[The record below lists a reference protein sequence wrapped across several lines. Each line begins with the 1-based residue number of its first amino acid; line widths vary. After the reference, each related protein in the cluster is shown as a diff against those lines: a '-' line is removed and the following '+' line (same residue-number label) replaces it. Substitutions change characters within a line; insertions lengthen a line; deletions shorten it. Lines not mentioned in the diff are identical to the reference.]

1 MAKKQDIVAVEIP
14 VVTPEQV
21 QQMIKEIRGEKVILD
36 NDLAKLY
43 GVETKVL
50 NQAVRRNL
58 ERFPA
63 DFMFQLT
70 DRERNMISWS
80 QIVTLENKQGRNIK
94 YAPYAFTEGGVAM
107 LSGILR
113 SPIAI
118 KVNIQ
123 IMRAFVYMKNAVL
136 AINQSSL
143 RQDKLELEISG
154 LKSYVEDILRD
165 QNDINEEMNAQ
176 MEAINQSLIELNVQ
190 VEALKGKPKPTC
202 RPIGYEAIKDDYKTN
217 N

>member
-50 NQAVRRNL
+50 NQAVRRNI

-80 QIVTLENKQGRNIK
+80 QIVTSN
-94 YAPYAFTEGGVAM
+94 
-107 LSGILR
+107 GIEY
-113 SPIAI
+113 S
-118 KVNIQ
+118 N
-123 IMRAFVYMKNAVL
+123 MR
-136 AINQSSL
+136 
-143 RQDKLELEISG
+143 R
-154 LKSYVEDILRD
+154 
-165 QNDINEEMNAQ
+165 
-176 MEAINQSLIELNVQ
+176 
-190 VEALKGKPKPTC
+190 
-202 RPIGYEAIKDDYKTN
+202 
-217 N
+217 